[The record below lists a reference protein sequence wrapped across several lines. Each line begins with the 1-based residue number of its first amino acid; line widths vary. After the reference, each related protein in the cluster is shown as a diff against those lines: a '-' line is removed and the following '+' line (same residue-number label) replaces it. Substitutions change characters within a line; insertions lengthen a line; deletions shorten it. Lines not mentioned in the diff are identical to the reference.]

1 MSYVMAVPELM
12 KAAATGIATIGDT
25 INAAHMA
32 AAAPTGAVLP
42 AAADEVSASI
52 ARLFSGYGQEYQK
65 LAGEAAAFQEQFV
78 QRLTRSADSYASAEA
93 ANVALLQPATAS
105 SVVSAVEP
113 FLQHLWISGSNLLQ
127 QLFRDPT
134 LGPLLYNA
142 INISFFILLLPFLPL
157 LIPVGIFFFLYL
169 NALLGGF

>member
-1 MSYVMAVPELM
+1 ME
-12 KAAATGIATIGDT
+12 AAATDLATIGDT
-25 INAAHMA
+25 LNAAHMTA
-32 AAAPTGAVLP
+32 ACSTVAVLP

-52 ARLFSGYGQEYQK
+52 AHLLSGYGQEYQK

-113 FLQHLWISGSNLLQ
+113 LLNQLLLQLWISWNYLLWQLSLDPFVGPIISNALL
-127 QLFRDPT
+127 
-134 LGPLLYNA
+134 
-142 INISFFILLLPFLPL
+142 ISIFVLLLPFLPV
-157 LIPVGIFFFLYL
+157 LIPGGILFIIYFLYL